1 MKIEIRLNDELVCMA
16 QGDPQWILKCL
27 EQATKKIADDVFM
40 KAFAKREESE
50 VKNNGKSEIRR
61 SRERQEY
68 KHQHG

>member
-27 EQATKKIADDVFM
+27 EQSTKKIADDVFM

-50 VKNNGKSEIRR
+50 VKK
-61 SRERQEY
+61 
-68 KHQHG
+68 